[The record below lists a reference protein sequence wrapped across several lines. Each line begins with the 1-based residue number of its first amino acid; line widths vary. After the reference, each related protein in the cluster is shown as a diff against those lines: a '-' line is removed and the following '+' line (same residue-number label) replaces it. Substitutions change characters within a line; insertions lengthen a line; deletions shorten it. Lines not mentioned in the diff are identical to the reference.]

1 VSARTAARAELGET
15 SRRIPVLAQDPTITD
30 GMAAILTEVELPAE
44 PLAPGP
50 RGSRVH
56 VIDYDASRDTLYK
69 PAILPVEAT
78 SAKALLQDPAF
89 HAQQVYAV
97 VMQTLAHF
105 EKALGRRVAWGFDGH
120 QIHVA
125 PHAFEEPNAY
135 YSRRDRALYFGYF
148 TDPEAGRVHTCLSY
162 DVVAHETAHALLD
175 GLRER
180 YLFPSS
186 PDQAGFHEGFADVV
200 ALLSVF
206 ALPKVVASLMAPR
219 ARSQGIVRK
228 SDVTIDKLKE
238 TALFGL
244 GESLDLRRG
253 GLRRSVQLPEDET
266 LIDTPPFQEPHR
278 RGELFVAAA
287 LGAFLRIWR
296 RRIEGLAAEP
306 DPRLFAGRVAEEGQ
320 AAAQHLLIMVIR
332 ALDYAPA
339 TDLLFGDFLSALLT
353 SDLELQPD
361 DSRYG
366 YREALREGFAA
377 FGILPS
383 SDHRVGSEGGLW
395 QPPPQGLD
403 RTGLHFEAMRQ
414 DRDEVFRFLWQN
426 RKALELSDAAYTRV
440 HSLRPC
446 LRISS
451 DGAYL
456 RETVAEYHQILDLRA
471 FELPGFGLEIPPGMP
486 SGTSVTLYGG
496 GALIF
501 DEFGALKYHIR
512 NRVLDPARQNRRLR
526 YLWSSG
532 FFQQT
537 ESPNPFADMHRVR
550 NQDGGRE
557 MLVRDVSH
565 ARTY

>member
-1 VSARTAARAELGET
+1 
-15 SRRIPVLAQDPTITD
+15 
-30 GMAAILTEVELPAE
+30 
-44 PLAPGP
+44 
-50 RGSRVH
+50 
-56 VIDYDASRDTLYK
+56 
-69 PAILPVEAT
+69 
-78 SAKALLQDPAF
+78 
-89 HAQQVYAV
+89 
-97 VMQTLAHF
+97 
-105 EKALGRRVAWGFDGH
+105 
-120 QIHVA
+120 
-125 PHAFEEPNAY
+125 
-135 YSRRDRALYFGYF
+135 
-148 TDPEAGRVHTCLSY
+148 
-162 DVVAHETAHALLD
+162 
-175 GLRER
+175 
-180 YLFPSS
+180 
-186 PDQAGFHEGFADVV
+186 DVV

-426 RKALELSDAAYTRV
+426 RK
-440 HSLRPC
+440 
-446 LRISS
+446 
-451 DGAYL
+451 
-456 RETVAEYHQILDLRA
+456 
-471 FELPGFGLEIPPGMP
+471 
-486 SGTSVTLYGG
+486 
-496 GALIF
+496 
-501 DEFGALKYHIR
+501 
-512 NRVLDPARQNRRLR
+512 
-526 YLWSSG
+526 
-532 FFQQT
+532 
-537 ESPNPFADMHRVR
+537 
-550 NQDGGRE
+550 
-557 MLVRDVSH
+557 
-565 ARTY
+565 

>member
-1 VSARTAARAELGET
+1 GGPSRKSARSKSAPAVSARTAARAELGET

-287 LGAFLRIWR
+287 LGA
-296 RRIEGLAAEP
+296 
-306 DPRLFAGRVAEEGQ
+306 
-320 AAAQHLLIMVIR
+320 
-332 ALDYAPA
+332 
-339 TDLLFGDFLSALLT
+339 
-353 SDLELQPD
+353 
-361 DSRYG
+361 
-366 YREALREGFAA
+366 
-377 FGILPS
+377 
-383 SDHRVGSEGGLW
+383 
-395 QPPPQGLD
+395 
-403 RTGLHFEAMRQ
+403 
-414 DRDEVFRFLWQN
+414 
-426 RKALELSDAAYTRV
+426 
-440 HSLRPC
+440 
-446 LRISS
+446 
-451 DGAYL
+451 
-456 RETVAEYHQILDLRA
+456 
-471 FELPGFGLEIPPGMP
+471 
-486 SGTSVTLYGG
+486 
-496 GALIF
+496 
-501 DEFGALKYHIR
+501 
-512 NRVLDPARQNRRLR
+512 
-526 YLWSSG
+526 
-532 FFQQT
+532 
-537 ESPNPFADMHRVR
+537 
-550 NQDGGRE
+550 
-557 MLVRDVSH
+557 
-565 ARTY
+565 